1 MNSKVGNLPNNV
13 LKPLAEGFKDSL
25 LLSTAILGSVAT
37 VISSFSS
44 HRGSD
49 DKGAQPQPE
58 ETHPNHC

>member
-1 MNSKVGNLPNNV
+1 MNAKIAKLPNNV

-44 HRGSD
+44 HKGSD
-49 DKGAQPQPE
+49 DKGGQQRSREA
-58 ETHPNHC
+58 HPNHS

>member
-1 MNSKVGNLPNNV
+1 MNEKLAKLPTHV
-13 LKPLAEGFKDSL
+13 LKPLVEGLKDSL

-49 DKGAQPQPE
+49 DKGAAPRSQ